1 MPHSLNDRVL
11 TFAGIFQAAAL
22 VRRTATQGRKVDTD
36 IETCINSL
44 FQINVASVEEIYQ
57 HSSHLRLGL
66 STLVAQIG
74 SNSGHRDS
82 EITRYVITLL
92 HLEKK
97 LSQRQDLLDTI
108 ADGIKTASSQVN
120 YFSLMHESVIASL
133 ADLYQNTIS
142 TLNPKIIVSG
152 EQGLLQ
158 DTDNAN
164 LIRALLLCGIRS
176 AMAWRQC
183 GGSRWA
189 LLFKRR
195 AILSEAKSILEKLP
209 SIDTRV

>member
-11 TFAGIFQAAAL
+11 ALAGVFQAAEL
-22 VRRTATQGRKVDTD
+22 VRRTAIQGRKIDRD
-36 IETCINSL
+36 IETCISSL
-44 FQINVASVEEIYQ
+44 FKIDVKSVEEIYQ
-57 HSSHLRLGL
+57 HCSHLRLGL
-66 STLVAQIG
+66 NTLVAQMG
-74 SNSGHRDS
+74 SNTEQRDT

-97 LSQRQDLLDTI
+97 LSRRPDLLAVI
-108 ADGIKTASSQVN
+108 AEGITTAQAQAD
-120 YFSLMHESVIASL
+120 YFSLTHESVIASL
-133 ADLYQNTIS
+133 ADLYQKTIS

-152 EQGLLQ
+152 EQTILQ
-158 DTDNAN
+158 DPDNAN

-176 AMAWRQC
+176 TMAWRQC

-189 LLFKRR
+189 LLLKRQ
-195 AILSEAKSILEKLP
+195 AILSEARSTLDKLP

>member
-11 TFAGIFQAAAL
+11 TFAGIFQAAEL
-22 VRRTATQGRKVDTD
+22 VRRTATQGRKIDND
-36 IETCINSL
+36 IETCISSL
-44 FQINVASVEEIYQ
+44 FKTDVESVEEIYQ

-66 STLVAQIG
+66 STLIAQID
-74 SNSGHRDS
+74 RDS
-82 EITRYVITLL
+82 GRRDNEITRYVITLL

-97 LSQRQDLLDTI
+97 LSQRQDLLDSI
-108 ADGIKTASSQVN
+108 ADGIKNASAQVT
-120 YFSLMHESVIASL
+120 YFSLTHESVIASL

-142 TLNPKIIVSG
+142 TLSPKIIVSG
-152 EQGLLQ
+152 EPGLLQ
-158 DTDNAN
+158 DPDNAN

-189 LLFKRR
+189 LLFKRQ
-195 AILSEAKSILEKLP
+195 AILSEAKNILDKLP
-209 SIDTRV
+209 CIDTRV